1 MKNILLA
8 LVINIFMTNPLWA
21 SVSLEQSFPKNGA
34 MFMQSPDKVQLKFA
48 KMVNLKSIRL
58 FDAAGNVTKA
68 PPPRGFDIPPF
79 RIDGNKLVLGEV
91 GPEYQTMKDNGVT
104 L

>member
-1 MKNILLA
+1 M
-8 LVINIFMTNPLWA
+8 
-21 SVSLEQSFPKNGA
+21 
-34 MFMQSPDKVQLKFA
+34 
-48 KMVNLKSIRL
+48 
-58 FDAAGNVTKA
+58 FDASGLVTKV

-91 GPEYQTMKDNGVT
+91 GPEWQTMKDNGVT